1 MSDFLCNNRMR
12 PEDVLYS
19 RREFLARCGLGF
31 GALGLASLLSEEALA
46 AALPGEAAKQTHF
59 PAKAK
64 HLIHIF
70 AQGAPSHVDT
80 WDPKPV
86 LAQYEEQTLP
96 GLNGVAMPSPF
107 KFTKRGKSGIE
118 VSEVFSTLGGHV
130 DEMAVI
136 RSMHTDI
143 PAHD

>member
-1 MSDFLCNNRMR
+1 MSDCLCNNRMR

-19 RREFLARCGLGF
+19 RRQFLTRCGMGLGV
-31 GALGLASLLSEEALA
+31 LGLASLLSEEILA
-46 AALPGEAAKQTHF
+46 ADGPAAIVKPTHF

-64 HLIHIF
+64 HVIHIF

-86 LAQYEEQTLP
+86 LAKYQDQALP

-118 VSEVFSTLGGHV
+118 VSEVFSALGEHV
-130 DEMAVI
+130 
-136 RSMHTDI
+136 
-143 PAHD
+143 